1 MPVIPKRVEVKKKEI
16 TFTILGMSNETI
28 ILLKS
33 KCSNVCNKGVFFV
46 SKAYLGHFEK
56 LCL

>member
-33 KCSNVCNKGVFFV
+33 KCSNVCNKGFFLSV
-46 SKAYLGHFEK
+46 K
-56 LCL
+56 LI

>member
-1 MPVIPKRVEVKKKEI
+1 MIPKRVEVKKKEI

-33 KCSNVCNKGVFFV
+33 KCSNVCNKGFFLSV
-46 SKAYLGHFEK
+46 K
-56 LCL
+56 LI